1 MPEEERA
8 LWRAYKE
15 EDDESARR
23 HIIEAYQPLVFR
35 EVMPYRTMP
44 VVMDAVQEGTIGLI
58 EAVERY
64 DPTRGV
70 AFSLY
75 AVHRVRGRILD
86 FLRREGSVDLPC
98 LEAETEAQETAKEL
112 LVDERASGCGA
123 RGASCARRR
132 TWCGDGAAAPA
143 RAARTRGRNHRW
155 YAGADDGRIAR
166 RYACPYLSPAAERHS
181 PRARNA
187 FTFYPTLEGLII
199 LGLHFIRDFL
209 NPSYGV

>member
-1 MPEEERA
+1 MFSEYMTKLSAVRKLTPEEERA
-8 LWRAYKE
+8 LWRSYKE
-15 EDDESARR
+15 EGDESARR
-23 HIIEAYQPLVFR
+23 RIIEAYQPLVFR

-112 LVDERASGCGA
+112 LVDERASVAELAEHHALVDVLGA
-123 RGASCARRR
+123 VM
-132 TWCGDGAAAPA
+132 
-143 RAARTRGRNHRW
+143 
-155 YAGADDGRIAR
+155 
-166 RYACPYLSPAAERHS
+166 ERL
-181 PRARNA
+181 PLRERLV
-187 FTFYPTLEGLII
+187 LEGVTIGSTQAQTMAES
-199 LGLHFIRDFL
+199 LGVTPAHIYRLQQSGIRRVRGMLSRFIQHWK
-209 NPSYGV
+209 V

>member
-1 MPEEERA
+1 MFSEYMTKLSAVRKLTPEEERA
-8 LWRAYKE
+8 LWRSYKE
-15 EDDESARR
+15 EGDESARR
-23 HIIEAYQPLVFR
+23 RIIEAYQPLVFR

-98 LEAETEAQETAKEL
+98 LEAETEAQE
-112 LVDERASGCGA
+112 
-123 RGASCARRR
+123 
-132 TWCGDGAAAPA
+132 
-143 RAARTRGRNHRW
+143 
-155 YAGADDGRIAR
+155 
-166 RYACPYLSPAAERHS
+166 
-181 PRARNA
+181 
-187 FTFYPTLEGLII
+187 
-199 LGLHFIRDFL
+199 
-209 NPSYGV
+209 

>member
-1 MPEEERA
+1 MFSEYMTKLSAVRKLMPEEERA

-112 LVDERASGCGA
+112 LVDERASVAELAEHHALVDVLGA
-123 RGASCARRR
+123 VM
-132 TWCGDGAAAPA
+132 
-143 RAARTRGRNHRW
+143 
-155 YAGADDGRIAR
+155 
-166 RYACPYLSPAAERHS
+166 ERL
-181 PRARNA
+181 PLRERLV
-187 FTFYPTLEGLII
+187 LEGVTIGGTQAQMMAES
-199 LGLHFIRDFL
+199 LGVTPAHIYRLQQSGIRRVRGMLSRFIQHWK
-209 NPSYGV
+209 V